1 MRLDNVKKQYQHELI
16 PLTQQREILVRE
28 VAELKAVRDVFL
40 EETTVL
46 NARNEEL
53 AQLSAQYA
61 RRMDTV
67 PEMPSKDQTAS
78 MARSLDRSRSQ
89 RQPLQQA
96 PTFHHSVSS
105 STIGSPTNSD
115 ETVDSKAVKVQKAEA
130 EFPTP
135 SSKGKFMKWPGSKP
149 KEVVSSVA
157 VSDSINKGK
166 VHLEHTFQQLSVL
179 RFTRCDHCGDKMWG
193 SQLRCSSMCSVLLLV

>member
-1 MRLDNVKKQYQHELI
+1 MRLDNIKKQYQHELV
-16 PLTQQREILVRE
+16 PLTQQREILVHE
-28 VAELKAVRDVFL
+28 IAELKAVRDAFL

-78 MARSLDRSRSQ
+78 LARSLDRSRSQ
-89 RQPLQQA
+89 RQPHPQQP
-96 PTFHHSVSS
+96 PTFYHSVSS
-105 STIGSPTNSD
+105 STIGLSIHSD
-115 ETVDSKAVKVQKAEA
+115 EAIDSKVVKGLKEA

-149 KEVVSSVA
+149 KEVISPVA
-157 VSDSINKGK
+157 ASDGGNKAK

-193 SQLRCSSMCSVLLLV
+193 SQLRCSSTYTR

>member
-1 MRLDNVKKQYQHELI
+1 MRLDNIKKQYQHELV
-16 PLTQQREILVRE
+16 PLSQQREVLVRE
-28 VAELKAVRDVFL
+28 IAELKAVRDVFL

-53 AQLSAQYA
+53 AQLSTQYA

-67 PEMPSKDQTAS
+67 LEMPSKDQTTL
-78 MARSLDRSRSQ
+78 RSLDRSRSQ
-89 RQPLQQA
+89 RQPQA
-96 PTFHHSVSS
+96 QPPTFYHSVSS
-105 STIGSPTNSD
+105 STIGSSTNSD
-115 ETVDSKAVKVQKAEA
+115 EAVDSKVVKGQKEA

-149 KEVVSSVA
+149 KEVVSPVA
-157 VSDSINKGK
+157 ASDGGNKAK

-193 SQLRCSSMCSVLLLV
+193 SQLRCSSTYSCLIVNTV